1 MDALEG
7 IRIIDAATLF
17 AGPLAAA
24 ILADLGAEVIKV
36 EHPKGDPVRSHGYRK
51 NGVPLWW
58 KVISRNKKVI
68 TLDLSKPQ
76 GQEIM
81 RRLVAGADVLIES
94 FRPGTLERWGLGP
107 DVLRKENPKLIYARV
122 TGFGQIG
129 PAKFRP
135 GFGTLAEA
143 MSGFA
148 AMTGEPSGPPTL
160 PPFGLADGIAG
171 MAAAIAILS
180 CLNARHKSG
189 RGQVADIALIE
200 PILTIL
206 GPQPTWYDQLGIIQ
220 ARLGNRSVNNAPRN
234 TYRTKD
240 DKWIA
245 ISASAQNVA
254 ERVMRLVGHPEVIHE
269 PWFASGAERAKHGDK
284 LDRMVATWVAERP
297 LNEVM
302 AAFEKAEAAVAPIY
316 DVAQIMKDPQFAA
329 LDSIIT
335 VDDPELGPV
344 KMQNVMFRLSETPGQ
359 VRWAGRSKGQDNAE
373 VYGKLLGLD
382 SERLQALARLGVI

>member
-148 AMTGEPSGPPTL
+148 AMTATVATL
-160 PPFGLADGIAG
+160 GMLPAAIHTGVGSDVQRGIATVVVGGLAIATLLTLFVVPS
-171 MAAAIAILS
+171 MYHVIEHWAEE
-180 CLNARHKSG
+180 
-189 RGQVADIALIE
+189 RG
-200 PILTIL
+200 
-206 GPQPTWYDQLGIIQ
+206 G
-220 ARLGNRSVNNAPRN
+220 
-234 TYRTKD
+234 
-240 DKWIA
+240 
-245 ISASAQNVA
+245 
-254 ERVMRLVGHPEVIHE
+254 
-269 PWFASGAERAKHGDK
+269 
-284 LDRMVATWVAERP
+284 RP
-297 LNEVM
+297 L
-302 AAFEKAEAAVAPIY
+302 
-316 DVAQIMKDPQFAA
+316 
-329 LDSIIT
+329 
-335 VDDPELGPV
+335 
-344 KMQNVMFRLSETPGQ
+344 
-359 VRWAGRSKGQDNAE
+359 W
-373 VYGKLLGLD
+373 GK
-382 SERLQALARLGVI
+382 